1 MVFGMVK
8 KKGFRLQR
16 ALRAA
21 IDAFRGMMKT
31 EAPGTAAAMSYFSLL
46 ALFPA
51 ILILAA
57 LVDAFLGTIGPPATL
72 RHTILALF
80 PGSNA
85 FVSAN
90 LEELT
95 NPSPPV
101 VLSCLLIVAWSSTWV
116 FIFVENA
123 FNRAWGVPKR
133 RSFWQSR
140 LRSCV
145 LLTLAGT
152 LLLTSMGVKTVVS
165 ALRSAAYA
173 KVPEFAQDQIIG
185 WLWSS
190 LLVGAGFPLAVLV
203 FLVIYKL
210 LPDRELNWLEALSG
224 AIVSA
229 VLWELGSYIF
239 AKLVPLFDYQR
250 IYGRMGAI
258 VALMAWV
265 YVASLIVLFGAHF
278 SAQLHKPEEEQQ
290 EVFPHLEKTPTIDA
304 STRKKLTLYSHQSQ
318 QR

>member
-16 ALRAA
+16 AFRAA

-90 LEELT
+90 LEQLT

-101 VLSCLLIVAWSSTWV
+101 VLSCLLIVAWSSTWATG
-116 FIFVENA
+116 NSA
-123 FNRAWGVPKR
+123 
-133 RSFWQSR
+133 
-140 LRSCV
+140 
-145 LLTLAGT
+145 
-152 LLLTSMGVKTVVS
+152 VV
-165 ALRSAAYA
+165 AAAEPSAA
-173 KVPEFAQDQIIG
+173 
-185 WLWSS
+185 S
-190 LLVGAGFPLAVLV
+190 LVH
-203 FLVIYKL
+203 
-210 LPDRELNWLEALSG
+210 W
-224 AIVSA
+224 
-229 VLWELGSYIF
+229 
-239 AKLVPLFDYQR
+239 
-250 IYGRMGAI
+250 
-258 VALMAWV
+258 
-265 YVASLIVLFGAHF
+265 
-278 SAQLHKPEEEQQ
+278 
-290 EVFPHLEKTPTIDA
+290 
-304 STRKKLTLYSHQSQ
+304 
-318 QR
+318 

>member
-1 MVFGMVK
+1 MTNAGGGGVK
-8 KKGFRLQR
+8 LPHNILGGGGGCSAGGKPLVQLDQSPDR
-16 ALRAA
+16 
-21 IDAFRGMMKT
+21 
-31 EAPGTAAAMSYFSLL
+31 LL
-46 ALFPA
+46 A
-51 ILILAA
+51 
-57 LVDAFLGTIGPPATL
+57 
-72 RHTILALF
+72 
-80 PGSNA
+80 
-85 FVSAN
+85 
-90 LEELT
+90 
-95 NPSPPV
+95 
-101 VLSCLLIVAWSSTWV
+101 
-116 FIFVENA
+116 
-123 FNRAWGVPKR
+123 
-133 RSFWQSR
+133 
-140 LRSCV
+140 
-145 LLTLAGT
+145 
-152 LLLTSMGVKTVVS
+152 
-165 ALRSAAYA
+165 
-173 KVPEFAQDQIIG
+173 
-185 WLWSS
+185 
-190 LLVGAGFPLAVLV
+190 AVLV